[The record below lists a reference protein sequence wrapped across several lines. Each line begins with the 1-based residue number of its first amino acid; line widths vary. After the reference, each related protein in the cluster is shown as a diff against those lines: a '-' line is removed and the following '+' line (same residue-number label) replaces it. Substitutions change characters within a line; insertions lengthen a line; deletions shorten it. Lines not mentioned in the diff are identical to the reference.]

1 MNFDKRTCGFFL
13 WGSRAE
19 FLVWGRA
26 GRFWG
31 FVPAAGE
38 VFLTGRFDQ
47 DEHDHHVAMGIAS
60 RGGNASLFAMGC
72 ASEKGDISQGVLH
85 FAADLRHVFGDNRR
99 TPGAIHDECC
109 DDGRLV
115 VEGERLSD
123 DISGME
129 DELSHIPPGEDD
141 GRVWLGF

>member
-1 MNFDKRTCGFFL
+1 MSFFCGGVEPSFWFGGGREGFG
-13 WGSRAE
+13 GS
-19 FLVWGRA
+19 
-26 GRFWG
+26 
-31 FVPAAGE
+31 VPAAGE

-115 VEGERLSD
+115 VDGERLSD

-141 GRVWLGF
+141 GGVWLGF